1 MYSDLSKQEIVDKYR
16 HFNVEHDW
24 WDFIYEDFI
33 EYVEE
38 KGISVVS
45 KDISF
50 SGFWS
55 QGDGASYEGT
65 IHSSDMKRF
74 MDAHDLSEQY
84 ESVYFFAELEQI
96 YVTINRTSSH
106 YCHSNT
112 MRVNLSDD
120 IWDEYEHD
128 SLRSN
133 VYQVMEL
140 DFNNNFQALEKR
152 IEEICRDYADEL
164 YHRLQEEYEYQT
176 SDEVVIESLEA
187 NGIFEQPNE
196 GEKHGLCSD

>member
-24 WDFIYEDFI
+24 WDYIYEDFV

-38 KGISVVS
+38 KGISTTT
-45 KDISF
+45 KDMSF
-50 SGFWS
+50 TGFWS

-74 MDAHDLSEQY
+74 MDAHDLSTQY
-84 ESVYFFAELEQI
+84 ESAYFFAELEQI

-106 YCHSNT
+106 YCHSHT
-112 MRVNLSDD
+112 MRISLSDE
-120 IWDEYEHD
+120 IWDDYGEG
-128 SLRSN
+128 SVRSE
-133 VYQVMEL
+133 VYQVMER

-152 IEEICRDYADEL
+152 IEEICRGYADEL

-176 SDEVVIESLEA
+176 SDEVVIEALEA